1 MTDKPQQPKHDDR
14 VEGRSEPRAVASAAF
29 DNGLTLPSSN
39 DTLKRKMQLP
49 SNEEAVES
57 TPHLQLAVAPEPAAA
72 VVAPVADNKVVAP
85 FTTPASLSRVSATG
99 DFNADSTAVVG
110 TPVIKPAF
118 TATAALPGADGK
130 EPGKFTAVGAL
141 QTNADTLAV
150 EKPATKTFT
159 ATSSEM
165 SGKVFTA
172 TDSGGFF
179 NKFVELGTKH
189 PKSMDEGAA
198 VADKG
203 VRSATQIGKL
213 VTVVADDIIA
223 GTKRV
228 KVADDGH
235 PDRKPKDR
243 DGGGFF
249 GRLFEADKPRKRRD
263 DDDNNGNGNG
273 RKRKKD
279 NDDDGQHPPRKRR
292 DDDSD
297 GPPKKRKADDDG
309 LPKKRR
315 ADDDAPSKKPKG
327 DDNNNGNGKKH
338 KDDVPAPKHAD
349 VPPPK
354 LPPAPPGDAHGG
366 KPSATGNGRGG
377 RPGGGGGADGQGDD
391 GHGGGGGGGR
401 GRHGFALR
409 DFQNNLDKL
418 SGSGSSGK
426 GGRDH
431 VSPEPGDKHAAAKV
445 GGAVGR
451 GLPTLGAPGQ
461 HGDGKHSVV
470 PTSAQR
476 GTEHIRVGLENGT
489 GHGGKHAP
497 VESKTHP
504 VRPEVRADN
513 HHGDGSRK
521 AGGHGRPGTDA
532 HGGGELRTLHGMDA
546 QKIAQLPDL
555 RTILRPENRGQKTEA
570 SPTPGGERTA
580 QSDAVHRGGLPPQA
594 GRAGIE
600 GAGGAH
606 DAGSHRVDARLDIL
620 ENTRRTLDQRQEQV
634 GGRRNG
640 EEFTVR
646 ANGNERGGAR
656 GPAAENTTGRIHGSE
671 RSTES
676 ANKTERNVEGGD
688 AIPGDRNAA
697 GRAHTAPT
705 TSAEEEEARKKNRRL
720 LQQEDDPTQFVPEE
734 TRTPDEEELPGTIH
748 VQHALVPTDRSEEE
762 EEGTEEELETALVDD
777 EQRQRQLAILA
788 ASNNNDPSQ
797 QQSQQQSQQGSNA
810 GANGGGTVVDPD
822 AVLPSVEIVGS
833 EGLHHSGHHA
843 HSVPDQ
849 QIIATEAVVQGNVA
863 HALGAHSAHGAT
875 IPHLGES
882 ANAAPQDNSA
892 QQPDAFHQPDTA
904 HAHHVAHSP
913 ASAAHQPHA
922 SEDDATQPY
931 DSGDNAYS
939 NYGAAVAGAALNG
952 SNQDEA
958 SPTQFNAPPTQQI
971 DVPPTQFDAPPLAA
985 EDVATIVSDSSQYV
999 EVVTEE
1005 LPAYQQDDWH
1015 VVGALDVEQRREVEL
1030 SAYEDHAAA
1039 MKAMRD
1045 AEMDAYDLR
1054 EKQQREERER
1064 LEAERDERE
1073 RREAEREERERREEE
1088 ARVRRQRELDEYQ
1101 RKLILLNN
1109 KGIKGGEYPDMPRVK
1124 YVVQTSD
1131 TLESIAVKRFR
1142 DKRIAQLIFE
1152 LNKRTIPT
1160 RSSGSKTFLT
1170 LKPGASLFLPNHQDI
1185 KTFYSRRQAPM
1196 AFGYDVADSADDA
1209 TQPESVATAA
1219 DSGSRRANIEKL
1231 LGTIGNATTKPES
1244 ATCVVR
1250 LGDSLNSLAKRVL
1263 KDPTL
1268 WLLLAETNGLS
1279 ADCDDSGQST
1289 IRLQRGTTLVLP
1301 TNEQI
1306 TEFNRRLK
1314 EAAGAADETS
1324 DGATTVDATTIDSST
1339 TRITASELTTIA
1351 RDIADVCREYVF
1363 LREGVRLA
1371 VCLNKATGTEINI
1384 ALEVE
1389 IEGQWTVAYSYEQR
1403 CADKW
1408 YRNKFDA
1415 QGRVVR
1421 LPLDLPDRIAIELAQ
1436 NDLYCDWETYADEYL
1451 ESMRFSLRA

>member
-14 VEGRSEPRAVASAAF
+14 VEGRPEPRAVASASF

-57 TPHLQLAVAPEPAAA
+57 TPHLQLAVAPEPSAAA
-72 VVAPVADNKVVAP
+72 VAPVADNKVVAP
-85 FTTPASLSRVSATG
+85 LTAPASLSRVSATG

-110 TPVIKPAF
+110 TPAIKPAF

-130 EPGKFTAVGAL
+130 EPGKFSTAEPVKFTAFGAL

-150 EKPATKTFT
+150 EKPGTKTFT
-159 ATSSEM
+159 ATSNEM

-189 PKSMDEGAA
+189 PKSMDEGVA
-198 VADKG
+198 VSDKG
-203 VRSATQIGKL
+203 GRSATQIGKL
-213 VTVVADDIIA
+213 VTMVADDIIT

-243 DGGGFF
+243 DAGGFF

-263 DDDNNGNGNG
+263 DDDNNGNANG

-292 DDDSD
+292 DDDGD
-297 GPPKKRKADDDG
+297 GPPKKRK
-309 LPKKRR
+309 P
-315 ADDDAPSKKPKG
+315 DDDAPPKKPKG
-327 DDNNNGNGKKH
+327 DDNNNNGKKH
-338 KDDVPAPKHAD
+338 KKDDVPGPKHAD

-366 KPSATGNGRGG
+366 KPAATGNGKGV

-418 SGSGSSGK
+418 SSSGSSGK

-451 GLPTLGAPGQ
+451 GLPALGAPGQ
-461 HGDGKHSVV
+461 HGDGKHSAV
-470 PTSAQR
+470 PTSTQR
-476 GTEHIRVGLENGT
+476 GTEHTRIGSEIGT

-513 HHGDGSRK
+513 HHGDGSRN

-532 HGGGELRTLHGMDA
+532 HGGGELRTRHGMDA

-555 RTILRPENRGQKTEA
+555 RTILRPDNRGQKAEP
-570 SPTPGGERTA
+570 SPTHGGERTA
-580 QSDAVHRGGLPPQA
+580 QSDAVHRGGLPHQV

-600 GAGGAH
+600 GASGAH

-620 ENTRRTLDQRQEQV
+620 ENTRRNLDQRQEQV

-646 ANGNERGGAR
+646 ANGNERGAAR
-656 GPAAENTTGRIHGSE
+656 GPAAENNTGRTHSGE
-671 RSTES
+671 RSTDS
-676 ANKTERNVEGGD
+676 ANKTERNNEGGEN
-688 AIPGDRNAA
+688 IPGDRNAA

-748 VQHALVPTDRSEEE
+748 VQHAFVPTERSEEE
-762 EEGTEEELETALVDD
+762 EEGKEEELETALSDD
-777 EQRQRQLAILA
+777 EQRQRQLALLA
-788 ASNNNDPSQ
+788 ASGNNDPSQ
-797 QQSQQQSQQGSNA
+797 QQSQQQNQQGSSA

-822 AVLPSVEIVGS
+822 AVLPSVEIVGN

-849 QIIATEAVVQGNVA
+849 QIIATEAVVQGNLA
-863 HALGAHSAHGAT
+863 HVLGQHSPHGAHVSHPGQ
-875 IPHLGES
+875 S
-882 ANAAPQDNSA
+882 ANA
-892 QQPDAFHQPDTA
+892 PDALHQPDTA

-913 ASAAHQPHA
+913 VSAAHQPYA
-922 SEDDATQPY
+922 SEDGATQSY
-931 DSGDNAYS
+931 DSGDNAYT

-958 SPTQFNAPPTQQI
+958 SPTQFNAPPTQPF
-971 DVPPTQFDAPPLAA
+971 DAPATQFDAPPLAA
-985 EDVATIVSDSSQYV
+985 QDLATIVADSSQYV
-999 EVVTEE
+999 EAVTEE

-1015 VVGALDVEQRREVEL
+1015 VVGALDVEQRREIEL

-1045 AEMDAYDLR
+1045 AEVDAYDLR

-1124 YVVQTSD
+1124 YVVQTGD

-1160 RSSGSKTFLT
+1160 RSSGNKTFLT
-1170 LKPGASLFLPNHQDI
+1170 LKPGTSLFLPNHQDI
-1185 KTFYSRRQAPM
+1185 KTFYSRRPALM
-1196 AFGYDVADSADDA
+1196 AFGYDVADPADA
-1209 TQPESVATAA
+1209 TQPESAVTAA
-1219 DSGSRRANIEKL
+1219 DGGSRRANIEKL

-1314 EAAGAADETS
+1314 EAAGAADETR

-1371 VCLNKATGTEINI
+1371 VCLNKATGTEMNI

-1415 QGRVVR
+1415 QGRVTR